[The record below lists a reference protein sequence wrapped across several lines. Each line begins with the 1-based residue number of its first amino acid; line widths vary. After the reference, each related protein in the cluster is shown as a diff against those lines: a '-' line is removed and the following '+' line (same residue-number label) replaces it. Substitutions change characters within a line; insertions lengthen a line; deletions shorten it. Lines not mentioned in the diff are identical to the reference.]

1 MPLSPTVLWAQR
13 ADRLLL
19 TIDLQSCKDPQI
31 SITNDEAAKAG
42 RVSFRGH
49 AHSHATGPD
58 EHAYQLDLELY
69 GEVDEQDIKQA
80 GVEETC
86 GGRVG
91 THTLRLCCAQPGLYC
106 LCNTSLVQLATDRY
120 ITLAIAKKGPQEHW
134 PRLLKAAGKP
144 APNIKVDWDKWV
156 DEDEE
161 EEGDDKMGGFDLSQ
175 LQNFANFAGGP
186 GGMDFSGG
194 DLSDE
199 EEEGKG
205 DKAESDDDLPD
216 LEPVPQQ

>member
-1 MPLSPTVLWAQR
+1 MPLQPTVLWAQR

-42 RVSFRGH
+42 RVTFRGH

-69 GEVDEQDIKQA
+69 GEVDDKDIKQL
-80 GVEETC
+80 T
-86 GGRVG
+86 
-91 THTLRLCCAQPGLYC
+91 
-106 LCNTSLVQLATDRY
+106 TDRY

-161 EEGDDKMGGFDLSQ
+161 EEGEDKMGGFDLSQ
-175 LQNFANFAGGP
+175 LQNFANFGGGP

-194 DLSDE
+194 DLSDD

-205 DKAESDDDLPD
+205 EKAAESDDDLPE